1 MPFNRDKFKRTE
13 LMLGAS
19 AMDRLENSSVT
30 VIGLGAVGSH
40 AIEALARSG
49 IGTIRIVDFD
59 EISTSNFNRQLL
71 AVENNIGRKK
81 TDAAFDRLKQINPD
95 IKVEIFN
102 TLCHE
107 ETFDL
112 VFSNVSCNRDSSNH
126 LAHNRIQDNH
136 IQCNH
141 SRAPHITG
149 NNIPGNHGNCKKPS
163 PPCQSL
169 QPSHPS
175 HVVIDAIDSL
185 NPKVSILFE
194 MVKREI
200 PVVSSMGAARRKD
213 PGAIK
218 TGDISETMG
227 CPLARSVRK
236 RLKRR
241 GIESGIHCVYS
252 TEIASRESVSQS
264 LEENFLKSG
273 RQRNP
278 MGSLSMIS
286 GIFGYI
292 AALEALKI
300 ILGDM
305 I

>member
-1 MPFNRDKFKRTE
+1 MPFNREKFKRTE
-13 LMLGAS
+13 LMLGS
-19 AMDRLENSSVT
+19 STMDRLENASVT

-49 IGTIRIVDFD
+49 IGTLRIVDFD

-112 VFSNVSCNRDSSNH
+112 VFSNASFNHKSLNNSSLNG
-126 LAHNRIQDNH
+126 L
-136 IQCNH
+136 
-141 SRAPHITG
+141 PY
-149 NNIPGNHGNCKKPS
+149 NNIPCHRIKDKHNISQNLS
-163 PPCQSL
+163 TSCQSCNTSY
-169 QPSHPS
+169 PN

-185 NPKVSILFE
+185 NPKVSILLE
-194 MVKREI
+194 MVKRDI

-213 PGAIK
+213 PRAIK

-252 TEIASRESVSQS
+252 TEIASRESVSKS
-264 LEENFLKSG
+264 LEENFLKNG

-300 ILGDM
+300 LLGDM